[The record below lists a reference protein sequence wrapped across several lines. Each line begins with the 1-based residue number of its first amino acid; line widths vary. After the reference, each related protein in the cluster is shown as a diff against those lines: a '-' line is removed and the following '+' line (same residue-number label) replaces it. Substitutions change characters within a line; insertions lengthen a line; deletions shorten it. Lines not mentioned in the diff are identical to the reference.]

1 MGLPRPEQVRREM
14 SEMARVYALVVAI
27 VVVGVLMLQLGG
39 ATSGFVTPALEVV
52 GPF

>member
-14 SEMARVYALVVAI
+14 SEMARLYGLVLAI
-27 VVVGVLMLQLGG
+27 VVVGAVMLHLRG
-39 ATSGFVTPALEVV
+39 ATGEIVIPVLEAV